1 MQWDAVS
8 SIRVNN
14 EARERA
20 VFVAVA
26 AMRFASVELDEDL
39 VARVQVQ
46 DHAVACVVVILVRVL
61 GNGAGPD
68 LSRENTTT
76 ALWPVRSWG
85 DERLSRCS

>member
-14 EARERA
+14 EAGERA

-61 GNGAGPD
+61 GNGAGPH
-68 LSRENTTT
+68 LREVGGGAGIASRE
-76 ALWPVRSWG
+76 VKR
-85 DERLSRCS
+85 